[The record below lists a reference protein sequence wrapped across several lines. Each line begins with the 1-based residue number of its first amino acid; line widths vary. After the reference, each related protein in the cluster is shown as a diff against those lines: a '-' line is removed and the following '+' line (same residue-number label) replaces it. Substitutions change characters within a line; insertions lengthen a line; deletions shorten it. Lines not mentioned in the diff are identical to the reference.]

1 MKMAELNLSLAKY
14 NKKRDFTKT
23 HEPEGKVNRG
33 FKNRKLRSFV
43 VQKHNASRLHYD
55 FRVESESG
63 VLISWAVPKGP
74 SMNPS
79 IKRLAVLVEDHPL
92 DYLNFEGI
100 IPPGN
105 YGAGTVIVWDIGT
118 YRSTDTISKQLE
130 NGKISLELNGKKLT
144 GRFTLIRTRN
154 LKQWLLIKA
163 DDDFA
168 SNVDLTITR
177 PESVLRDTLILESK
191 HGDDAKRNE
200 KRSTK
205 MATKNDIYSIKK
217 LNSKNLTGVTNN
229 NHKNETIKRLF
240 AKVVPMLAF
249 PTDKAFNNKEWVFE
263 IKWDGVRAILFKEN
277 GRIKIQ
283 SRSGND
289 ITRKYPEIVNSAG
302 ESLRQCKS
310 VIIDGEIVVL
320 DDNGIP
326 NFQAHQC
333 RMNVESDKEILA
345 LSAEIPCTF
354 YAFDLLFQNY
364 KNLKGLSYLER
375 RSVLTEILRTNDRIK
390 ISDYIEEKGV
400 DILTR
405 SKELGLEGIVAKHK
419 SSIYREGVRSR
430 DWLKIKNT
438 KTQDCVVIGYT
449 KGIGNRIDFFGSLLL
464 AVYCMK
470 EKKFK
475 FVGHTGSGFD
485 YKLLDTVYSKLQELK
500 IDSMPIDHLPYMNR
514 ETTWVMPILVAEVKF
529 NEWTKD
535 GIMRAP
541 IFLRFREDK
550 KPTECTIQADNPTK
564 GDSNDVGYEIKQ
576 QSHSTVDVKI
586 SNPNKVYWPKT
597 RQHPEFTKKDLINY
611 YEIMAS
617 LILPHLKD
625 RPLSLSRY
633 PNGIYGKSFYHKNW
647 DQAKPRFV
655 MTAQIHSEQ
664 RNDNI
669 NYLVC
674 NNKESLLW
682 IANLGCIEMHPWYSR
697 IKDFDS
703 CNSSSLLYEEKCGLN
718 FPDFIVFDL
727 DPYIYSGKEKKGQEP
742 AYNSTGFRAA
752 VELALDLYDLLR
764 ELKIRSYVKT
774 SGKSG
779 LHIYVPIINSYPYD
793 QTRNFSEVIAKIMLS
808 KFPKKVTTEWN
819 TSMRRGKIFF
829 DYNQN
834 ARGKT
839 LASVY
844 SLRPTASA
852 TVSVP
857 VDWKKLDSILPTEF
871 TILSVPQLIRK
882 NNDVWASVI
891 TEKQNISNI
900 VSKAEEI

>member
-63 VLISWAVPKGP
+63 ALISWAVPKGP

-118 YRSTDTISKQLE
+118 YRSTDSISKQLE
-130 NGKISLELNGKKLT
+130 NGKVSLELNGKKLT

-168 SNVDLTITR
+168 SNEDLTITR

-191 HGDDAKRNE
+191 HGGDAKRNE
-200 KRSTK
+200 KSSMK
-205 MATKNDIYSIKK
+205 MATKNDISSIKK

-277 GRIKIQ
+277 ARIKIQ

-345 LSAEIPCTF
+345 HSAEIPCTF

-419 SSIYREGVRSR
+419 LSIYREGVRSR

-500 IDSMPIDHLPYMNR
+500 IESMPIDHLPYMNR
-514 ETTWVMPILVAEVKF
+514 ETTWVKPILVAEVKF

-564 GDSNDVGYEIKQ
+564 GDSNDVGYEIKE
-576 QSHSTVDVKI
+576 QSHNTVDVKI
-586 SNPNKVYWPKT
+586 SNPDKVYWSKT
-597 RQHPEFTKKDLINY
+597 REHPEFTKNDLINY
-611 YEIMAS
+611 YEFIGP

-633 PNGIYGKSFYHKNW
+633 PNGIHGKSFYHKNW
-647 DQAKPRFV
+647 DQPKPDFV
-655 MTAQIHSEQ
+655 MMALVHSEQ

-669 NYLVC
+669 NYIVC

-697 IKDFDS
+697 INDFDS
-703 CNSSSLLYEEKCGLN
+703 CNSSSLLYEEKCELN

-727 DPYIYSGKEKKGQEP
+727 DPYIYSGKEKRGQEP
-742 AYNSTGFRAA
+742 EYNRAGFRAI
-752 VELALDLYDLLR
+752 VEVAFELYDFLR
-764 ELKIRSYVKT
+764 ELKIRSYIKT

-779 LHIYVPIINSYPYD
+779 LHIYVPVINNYPYE
-793 QTRNFSEVIAKIMLS
+793 QTRNFSEIIAKIMVS
-808 KFPKKVTTEWN
+808 KFPNKVTTEWN
-819 TSMRRGKIFF
+819 TLKRKGKVFF

-834 ARGKT
+834 SRGKT

-844 SLRPTASA
+844 SLRPTESA
-852 TVSVP
+852 TISMP
-857 VDWKKLDSILPTEF
+857 VNWKKLDSILPTEF
-871 TILSVPQLIRK
+871 TIMSVPQLIRK
-882 NNDVWASVI
+882 NNDIWTGVL
-891 TEKQNISNI
+891 TEKQDISKI
-900 VSKAEEI
+900 ISKVEEI